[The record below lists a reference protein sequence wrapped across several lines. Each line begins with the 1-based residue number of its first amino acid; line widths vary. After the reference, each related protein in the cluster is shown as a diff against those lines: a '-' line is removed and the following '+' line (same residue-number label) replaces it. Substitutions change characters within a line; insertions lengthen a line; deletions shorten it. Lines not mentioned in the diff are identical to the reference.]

1 MATKTTLEH
10 DSLTTA
16 VERKDNSYKGPT
28 VEVFLPELEDPGDA
42 GLAVDQYEHVTLS
55 NENGDNIY
63 YIKRGEKV
71 DVPVPVFMALKA
83 RYPKL

>member
-1 MATKTTLEH
+1 MATKTTLAQ

-16 VERKDNSYKGPT
+16 VERKEKKYTGPT

-55 NENGDNIY
+55 NETGDSIY